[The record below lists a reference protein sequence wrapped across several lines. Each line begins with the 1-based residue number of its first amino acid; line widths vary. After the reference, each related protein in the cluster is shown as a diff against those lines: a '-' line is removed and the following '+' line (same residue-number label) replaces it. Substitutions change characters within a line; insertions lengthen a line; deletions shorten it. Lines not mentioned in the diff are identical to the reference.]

1 MITKYKYRS
10 DINQICG
17 AELEGMKSVPH
28 DERYKYY
35 VVEYEGEKEWCYVQR
50 DEDMGC
56 KYVGILSVK
65 YDGKEKGGIL
75 PFPCET
81 VGIEVDDMMILDN
94 FIVRYHDMP
103 PIDDCLEEAGWCMGD
118 YGF

>member
-1 MITKYKYRS
+1 MHEIKEI
-10 DINQICG
+10 DG
-17 AELEGMKSVPH
+17 AELKSVPH

-35 VVEYEGEKEWCYVQR
+35 EVDDGEKEWCYIEK
-50 DEDMGC
+50 DEDMKC

-81 VGIEVDDMMILDN
+81 VGIEVDDRNILDN
-94 FIVRYHDMP
+94 FIVRYHDTH
-103 PIDDCLEEAGWCMGD
+103 PIDDCLEEAMWCMGD
-118 YGF
+118 YDF